1 MAPHRAAARTRADR
15 LDELDALLR
24 RRILVLDGAMGTQLQ
39 RLPLS
44 EEDFRGR
51 RFADHPRP
59 LKGNFDL
66 LCLTRPE
73 AITEVHRAYLEA
85 GADIIETN
93 SFSAN
98 AVSQSDYCLTAVVR
112 ELNRAAAAL
121 ARGAADQAEAAD
133 PARPRF
139 VAGVLGPTNRTAS
152 LSPDLADPGIRNI
165 TFRELAA
172 AYAES
177 ARGLIE
183 GGADLLLVE
192 TVFDTL
198 NAKAALFALEEVFED
213 TGVRLP
219 VMVSATVV
227 DASGRTLSGQTV
239 EAFWTSI
246 AHARPL
252 SVGLNCSFGPEG
264 LHAPLQALA
273 RLAPVYTS
281 LHPNAGLPNELG
293 GYDESPE
300 HMAARLGEYAAQ
312 GLLNLAGGCC
322 GTTPGH
328 IRAIA
333 AALASIPP
341 RRPPHPVPRC
351 RLAGL
356 EPLTIG
362 PESNFVNVG
371 ERANVTGSRRFARL
385 VRDGDWE
392 GAVEVA
398 RRQVESGAQILDVNM
413 DEGMLDAAAAM
424 RSFLN
429 HLAAEPDIARIPVML
444 DSSRWEAIEAGLE
457 CLQGKGIVN
466 SISLKE
472 GEAAFL
478 DHARKIR
485 CYGSAVVVMAF
496 DEEGQADTVE
506 RRVAIGRR
514 AFRLLTEQ
522 AGFPPE
528 DIILDPNVFAIGT
541 GMSEHDRLALDF
553 LEAVRRLKAELPG
566 VLVSG
571 GISNLSFAFRGSD
584 ALREAMHA
592 VFLYHAVAAG
602 LDLGIVNAGA
612 LPVYTEIPEEVR
624 ERIEDLVLARRPDAT
639 ERVLEIAGQVRSR
652 ESAEAPDA
660 PWRSRPVTE
669 RLEHALVEGIDRFIV
684 EDTEEARLQTPSPI
698 SIIEGP
704 LMRGMDRVGDLFGSG
719 RMFLPQVVKSA
730 RVMKKAV
737 AHLVPYI
744 EAERLA
750 RATGAKGKIVL
761 ATVKGDVHDIG
772 KGIVRVVLQCNG
784 FEVLDLGVMV
794 PSDTILAA
802 ARREGVDLIGLS
814 GLITPS
820 LDEMAHLAA
829 ELERQGLALPLLIGG
844 AATSPVH
851 TAVRI
856 APRYSGPVVHVPDA
870 SRAVSVA
877 AALTHPERAAGYA
890 GQIAA
895 DYRRIRA
902 DYAERRGPV
911 RLLGLEEARANR
923 LRLDWER
930 TVPPEP
936 VRPGVQVLPD
946 YPLEELVERIDW
958 TPFFHVWEL
967 GVRYP
972 AVLEDPRVG
981 PTARRLWAEAQELLR
996 RIVSEGLLTARGVCG
1011 LFPANRTP
1019 DDDILVWSDPARTR
1033 VAAVLHTLR
1042 QQAEQPPGR
1051 PNLALADFVAP
1062 AEGGPTDWVGAFAVT
1077 AGVGADVAAA
1087 ALEAGHDDYGSIML
1101 KALAD
1106 RLAEAFAERLHER
1119 VRREFWGYAPD
1130 ETLSNEELI
1139 KGRYQGIRPAPGYPA
1154 CPDHLEKRTLFEL
1167 LGAEEAA
1174 GITLTERMGMHPA
1187 ASVSGYYFWH
1197 PEASYFRIGRIGE
1210 DQLAD
1215 WARRKGLSRT
1225 EAVRWLAPLLH
1236 NPEGG
1241 EA

>member
-1 MAPHRAAARTRADR
+1 MAQQPGAARSRAHR
-15 LDELDALLR
+15 HDELDALLR
-24 RRILVLDGAMGTQLQ
+24 RRILVLDGAMGTLLQ
-39 RLPLS
+39 RLGL
-44 EEDFRGR
+44 EESDFRGE

-59 LKGNFDL
+59 LKGDFDL

-73 AITEVHRAYLEA
+73 AVAEVHRAYLEA

-93 SFSAN
+93 SFNAN
-98 AVSQSDYCLTAVVR
+98 AISQSDYGLGGIVP

-121 ARGAADQAEAAD
+121 ARREADRAEACD

-139 VAGVLGPTNRTAS
+139 VAGVLGPSNRTAS
-152 LSPDLADPGIRNI
+152 LSPDVADPGKRSI

-172 AYAES
+172 AYGEA

-192 TVFDTL
+192 TIFDTL
-198 NAKAALFALEEVFED
+198 NAKAALYALEEVFDE
-213 TGVRLP
+213 TGERLP

-239 EAFWTSI
+239 EAFWISI

-273 RLAPVYTS
+273 RTAPFYTS

-293 GYDESPE
+293 GYDETPG
-300 HMAARLGEYAAQ
+300 HMAERLGEYAAQ
-312 GLLNLAGGCC
+312 GLLNIAGGCC
-322 GTTPGH
+322 GTTPEH

-333 AALASIPP
+333 AAVAPHPP
-341 RRPPHPVPRC
+341 RRPPRPPVRC
-351 RLAGL
+351 RLSGL

-371 ERANVTGSRRFARL
+371 ERTNVTGSRRFARL
-385 VRDGDWE
+385 VRDGEWDE
-392 GAVEVA
+392 AVEVA
-398 RRQVESGAQILDVNM
+398 RQQVENGAQILDVNM
-413 DEGMLDAAAAM
+413 DEGMLDAVAAM
-424 RSFLN
+424 RTFLN

-444 DSSRWEAIEAGLE
+444 DSSRWEVIEAGLE

-472 GEAAFL
+472 GEAVFL
-478 DHARKIR
+478 EHARR
-485 CYGSAVVVMAF
+485 VRRYGAAVVVMAF
-496 DEEGQADTVE
+496 DEAGQADTLE

-514 AFRLLTEQ
+514 AYRLLTDQ

-541 GMSEHDRLALDF
+541 GLPEHDRLAFDF

-612 LPVYTEIPEEVR
+612 LPVYAEIPEEVR
-624 ERIEDLVLARRPDAT
+624 ERVEDLVLARRPDAT
-639 ERVLEIAGQVRSR
+639 ERLLEIAGQIRSR
-652 ESAEAPDA
+652 EAAEAPDA
-660 PWRSRPVTE
+660 PWRALPAAE

-684 EDTEEARLQTPSPI
+684 EDTEAARREASSPMAVI
-698 SIIEGP
+698 QGP
-704 LMRGMDRVGDLFGSG
+704 LMRGMDRVGELFGSG
-719 RMFLPQVVKSA
+719 QLFLPQVVKSA

-737 AHLVPYI
+737 AHLVPFL
-744 EAERLA
+744 EAERQA
-750 RATGAKGKIVL
+750 RAWPAKGKVLL

-784 FEVLDLGVMV
+784 YEVVDLGVMV

-802 ARREGVDLIGLS
+802 ARREEVNLVGLS

-820 LDEMAHLAA
+820 LDEMAHVAA
-829 ELERQGLALPLLIGG
+829 ELESQGFDLPLLIGG
-844 AATSPVH
+844 AATSRTH

-870 SRAVSVA
+870 SRAVTAA
-877 AALTHPERAAGYA
+877 AALTSPERGPRFIADTAAE
-890 GQIAA
+890 
-895 DYRRIRA
+895 YRRIRA
-902 DYAERRGPV
+902 EFADRRGPV
-911 RLLGLEEARANR
+911 RLLRLEEARANR

-936 VRPGVQVLPD
+936 VRPGVQVLRD
-946 YPLEELVERIDW
+946 YPLAELVGRIDW

-967 GVRYP
+967 GGRYP
-972 AVLEDPRVG
+972 AVMQDPKVG
-981 PTARRLWAEAQELLR
+981 ETARRLWGEAQEMLG
-996 RIVSEGLLTARGVCG
+996 RILAEGLLTAHGVCG

-1019 DDDILVWSDPARTR
+1019 DDDIVVWSDPARSR
-1033 VAAVLHTLR
+1033 VQGVFHTLR

-1062 AEGGPTDWVGAFAVT
+1062 TDGGPTDWVGAFAVT
-1077 AGVGADVAAA
+1077 AGIGANEAAA
-1087 ALEAGHDDYGSIML
+1087 VLEARHDDYGAILL

-1119 VRREFWGYAPD
+1119 VRREFWGYAHD
-1130 ETLSNEELI
+1130 ENLSNEELI

-1167 LGAEEAA
+1167 LGAEESA

-1197 PEASYFRIGRIGE
+1197 PQASYFRIGRIGE
-1210 DQLAD
+1210 DQLLD
-1215 WARRKGLSRT
+1215 WARRKGLGRT
-1225 EAVRWLAPLLH
+1225 EAARWLEPLLFRA
-1236 NPEGG
+1236 
-1241 EA
+1241 EAGRA